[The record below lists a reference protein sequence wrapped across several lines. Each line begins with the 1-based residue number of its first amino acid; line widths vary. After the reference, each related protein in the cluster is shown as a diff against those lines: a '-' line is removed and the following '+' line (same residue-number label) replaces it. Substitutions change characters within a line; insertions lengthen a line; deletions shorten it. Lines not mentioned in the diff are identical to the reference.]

1 MYKFFTMKYL
11 DTEIDHYVTPEYN
24 ELNKMGTRHVMSA
37 ISIIVLG
44 KVILTALHARDEHTE
59 EWFK

>member
-1 MYKFFTMKYL
+1 MKYL

-59 EWFK
+59 EWFE